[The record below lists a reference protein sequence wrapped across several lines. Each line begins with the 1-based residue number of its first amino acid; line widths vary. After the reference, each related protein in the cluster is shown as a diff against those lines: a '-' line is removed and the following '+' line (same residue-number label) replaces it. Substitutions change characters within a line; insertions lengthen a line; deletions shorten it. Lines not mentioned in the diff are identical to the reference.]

1 MRAYFPDVSSRL
13 FFGDLE
19 TVPPIARTS
28 HDSEEA
34 LHRLCI
40 LPRSVYKCELVISS
54 LIYIAKGNDGQ
65 GNYPWYTM
73 LYGGIEFALYTL
85 NPIDSQTHG
94 NGSSMQRDSD
104 VQTERCMTRR
114 SDIHT

>member
-1 MRAYFPDVSSRL
+1 
-13 FFGDLE
+13 
-19 TVPPIARTS
+19 
-28 HDSEEA
+28 
-34 LHRLCI
+34 
-40 LPRSVYKCELVISS
+40 
-54 LIYIAKGNDGQ
+54 
-65 GNYPWYTM
+65 M

-114 SDIHT
+114 SDIHTWRNDGL